1 MMSSRYV
8 TFHFRL
14 SRNLGPVN
22 LAERQRAHRLHTFK
36 LVPDKSHSVIH
47 SLGTHLLNTRA
58 KACNR

>member
-14 SRNLGPVN
+14 SRNLGQVN
-22 LAERQRAHRLHTFK
+22 LAELQRAHGLHTFK

-47 SLGTHLLNTRA
+47 FLGTHLLNTRA